1 MDTPARLIP
10 ARFPFKTSLLC
21 GAAGAVFAMPQ
32 LQALLIF
39 SRAAIDDGE
48 IWRLI
53 TGNLVHLSPSH
64 FFCDVTAL
72 LFVGALIE
80 FRGYRHFAL
89 LCLVSAAMIG
99 ATVYVGSPELSVF
112 GGMSGIV
119 MAAVT
124 FLCLGGLNDTGAWRR
139 LCWLGLVVLAIKM
152 SLEMA
157 LGSSFESLAEGESPT
172 FVPVPSSHVAGAVT
186 ALILFASTRL
196 TGLRKTR
203 S

>member
-1 MDTPARLIP
+1 MFSLPRSGKGSRSGLPNSRSSLRVNTGRGGPRPLVARAGRPRVRRTAVDTPARLIP

-48 IWRLI
+48 SWRLI

-72 LFVGALIE
+72 LLVGALIE

-124 FLCLGGLNDTGAWRR
+124 FLCLGGLNDTGAWR
-139 LCWLGLVVLAIKM
+139 
-152 SLEMA
+152 
-157 LGSSFESLAEGESPT
+157 
-172 FVPVPSSHVAGAVT
+172 
-186 ALILFASTRL
+186 
-196 TGLRKTR
+196 
-203 S
+203 